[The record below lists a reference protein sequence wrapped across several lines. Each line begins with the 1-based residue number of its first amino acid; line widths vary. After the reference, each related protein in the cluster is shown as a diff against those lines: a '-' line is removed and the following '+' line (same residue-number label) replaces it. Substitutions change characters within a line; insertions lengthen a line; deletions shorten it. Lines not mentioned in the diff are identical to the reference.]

1 METFTKKTLKTA
13 RGFDYAYYTTPN
25 INPSSPTLLFV
36 HGFPDHAFM
45 WDEVV
50 AHVLS
55 NPSLASYNVVVPDK
69 LGYGGSSK
77 PTDPAAYAFPAMA
90 DELAEI
96 LDAEGVTQQV
106 VVVGHDW
113 GSFLAQNFFWFHRA
127 RVVGLAMVSV
137 AYMPPDPTGKRDMAA
152 SAALF
157 ERTFGY
163 SQFAYWDLLT
173 APDAPALMRANL
185 ERVYVALH
193 GDRPDWMRDIFCTP
207 GAFRAFVE
215 GTHPESGK
223 VALKPFAQTEKRRR
237 QFIDRFR
244 SDGFD
249 APVQYYVAGKIG
261 TLAENARRVGPEAL
275 RADLP
280 VLFVGSTGDAVC
292 RPELIEGS
300 AKAGLLPDLEKHVI
314 QDCGHWIPMERP
326 TELGGYLAAWLE
338 KKFAAAD
345 KA

>member
-1 METFTKKTLKTA
+1 MEDFTKKTIKTT
-13 RGFDYAYYTTPN
+13 RGFDYAYYVSPHF
-25 INPSSPTLLFV
+25 NPSSPTLFFV
-36 HGFPDHAFM
+36 HGFPDHALM

-55 NPSLASYNVVVPDK
+55 NPSTASYNAIIPDT

-77 PTDPAAYAFPAMA
+77 PTDPAAYSFPAMA

-96 LDAEGVTQQV
+96 LDAEHVAQA

-113 GSFLAQNFFWFHRA
+113 GSFLSQNFLWFHRD
-127 RVVGLAMVSV
+127 RVLGLALVSV
-137 AYMPPDPTGKRDMAA
+137 AYMPPDPAGKRDMAA

-157 ERTFGY
+157 QQKFGY
-163 SQFAYWDLLT
+163 RQYAYWELLT
-173 APDAPALMRANL
+173 APDAPALLNANL
-185 ERVYVALH
+185 ERTYEALH
-193 GDRPDWMRDIFCTP
+193 GDRPQWMREIFCET

-215 GTHPESGK
+215 GTHQQNGK
-223 VALKPFAQTEKRRR
+223 VTLRPFAQTEKRRR

-249 APVQYYVAGKIG
+249 APVQYYVSGKTRG
-261 TLAENARRVGPEAL
+261 MFAEGPRQVALDAL
-275 RADLP
+275 RVDLP

-292 RPELIEGS
+292 RHELIEG
-300 AKAGLLPDLEKHVI
+300 AVKAGLLPDLEKHVV

-326 TELGGYLAAWLE
+326 QELGGYLAAWLE
-338 KKFAAAD
+338 NKFPAAP

>member
-1 METFTKKTLKTA
+1 MEDFTQKTIKTK

-25 INPSSPTLLFV
+25 INPSSPTLLFI

-55 NPSLASYNVVVPDK
+55 NPSTASYNVVVPDK

-77 PTDPAAYAFPAMA
+77 PTDPSAYSFPAMA
-90 DELAEI
+90 DELAEV
-96 LDAEGVTQQV
+96 LDAEHVTQQV

-113 GSFLAQNFFWFHRA
+113 GSFLAQSFYWYHRA
-127 RVVGLAMVSV
+127 RAVGLVLVSV
-137 AYMPPDPTGKRDMAA
+137 AYMPPDPTGERDMAA

-157 ERTFGY
+157 QKTFGY
-163 SQFAYWDLLT
+163 SQFAYWELLT
-173 APDAPALMRANL
+173 APDAPALMGANL
-185 ERVYVALH
+185 DRVYHAIH
-193 GDRPDWMRDIFCTP
+193 GDAPDWMREIFCEP

-215 GTHPESGK
+215 GTHRDSGK
-223 VALKPFAQTEKRRR
+223 VPLKPFAQTEKRRR
-237 QFIDRFR
+237 QFVDRFQR
-244 SDGFD
+244 DGFD
-249 APVQYYVAGKIG
+249 APVQYYVAGKMG
-261 TLAENARRVGPEAL
+261 MLAKGGRQVGQEVL

-292 RPELIEGS
+292 RHELIEAS
-300 AKAGLLPDLEKHVI
+300 VKAGLLPDLEKHVV

-326 TELGGYLAAWLE
+326 EELGGYIASWLE
-338 KKFAAAD
+338 KKFPVAG